1 MRVHAFSIYLYI
13 IHILLYIIYYKFFFN
28 FYFYQERLQART
40 RIHTYY
46 NMSAMR
52 YVARDWKQI
61 RDKG

>member
-1 MRVHAFSIYLYI
+1 MRVHAFSIYIY
-13 IHILLYIIYYKFFFN
+13 ILLYIIYYEFFFS

-46 NMSAMR
+46 YNMNAMR
-52 YVARDWKQI
+52 YAARDWKQI